1 MDSCVLSPFRIFPLE
16 NVNHSGS
23 FPLIIYFNQAVEG
36 ITSSTVTVESIF
48 AKNEDIVWRP
58 LSSNNSGKSRA
69 WVTYLKI
76 PDLKFDAPKAYPV
89 EVSLGYNQGI
99 ISLNESHYCH
109 PFRFGFTLNFQNN
122 DTQYEE
128 RESITEM
135 FVWKDDVFIPT
146 TLFLKTQVLFQLYSI
161 KRGSAKTMSLQFLSG
176 S

>member
-89 EVSLGYNQGI
+89 ELETLS
-99 ISLNESHYCH
+99 NEIAL
-109 PFRFGFTLNFQNN
+109 FRELLSEINCKIAKLTLARLLMAH
-122 DTQYEE
+122 DA
-128 RESITEM
+128 I
-135 FVWKDDVFIPT
+135 
-146 TLFLKTQVLFQLYSI
+146 
-161 KRGSAKTMSLQFLSG
+161 MSLLDNG
-176 S
+176 RYTLATA